1 MDVTVWRIA
10 VDTPEYEAHDLTG
23 KGAEVTGGR
32 WNRKGT
38 ALIYASDSRALACLE
53 TVVHLSSGDALP
65 LNRYLVQIG
74 IPIAVWNS
82 RVAFDPAPHVGW
94 DAEPGGKVSMDCG
107 TVWIQGKTT
116 LLAEVPSVIV
126 PEEHN
131 ILINPNHPDAT
142 KLTAVKIR
150 SWTYDQRIKRYR

>member
-1 MDVTVWRIA
+1 MDIAVWRIA
-10 VDTPEYEAHDLTG
+10 ADAPEYEAHDLSG

-38 ALIYASDSRALACLE
+38 PMIYTSVSRSLACLE

-65 LNRYLVQIG
+65 LNRYLVQIQ
-74 IPIAVWNS
+74 IPIGAWNS
-82 RVAFDPAPHVGW
+82 RVVFDAARRVGW
-94 DAEPGGKVSMDCG
+94 DAEPAGKVSMDWG
-107 TVWIQGKTT
+107 TAWLKGKTT

-131 ILINPNHPDAT
+131 ILINPNHPDAA

-150 SWTYDQRIKRYR
+150 KWTYDQRMR

>member
-1 MDVTVWRIA
+1 MSVDVTVWRIA
-10 VDTPEYEAHDLTG
+10 ADTPKYAAHDLSG
-23 KGAEVTGGR
+23 KSAEATGGR

-38 ALIYASDSRALACLE
+38 ALNYTSVSRSLACLE

-65 LNRYLVQIG
+65 LNRYLVQIR
-74 IPIAVWNS
+74 IPITAWNS
-82 RVAFDPAPHVGW
+82 RVVLDPAHHVGW
-94 DAEPGGKVSMDCG
+94 DVEPAGKVSMDWG
-107 TVWIQGKTT
+107 TAWIQGKAT

-131 ILINPNHPDAT
+131 ILINPKHPHAS

-150 SWTYDQRIKRYR
+150 KWTYDHRIK